1 MRSPAIPTKYNG
13 IQFRSRLEAT
23 WAAFFDR
30 LGWKW
35 EYEPFDT
42 NGWIPDFV
50 LLFPMQQ
57 RVLVEVKPATSKA
70 ELLEPLNKINRS
82 GYDQAL
88 YSALVVGASPFAPHP
103 SGCVTLGLG
112 RGASRI
118 LRRRYFVRFPDGRIE
133 GEEKTPVIEAPA
145 GGLDFVWTFFYAEG
159 ESATAYGFG
168 HSPTKYKTHTICN
181 SVTQWSW
188 PSIPV
193 YSDDTKYLRG
203 YWAEAKNEVQWFP
216 SVRP

>member
-1 MRSPAIPTKYNG
+1 MRIPAIPTKYNG

-57 RVLVEVKPATSKA
+57 RVLVEVKPATSKE

-112 RGASRI
+112 RDTSRI
-118 LRRRYFVRFPDGRIE
+118 LRRSNFVRFPDGRIE
-133 GEEKTPVIEAPA
+133 GSEKTTVREAPA
-145 GGLDFVWTFFYAEG
+145 GGLDFIWTFFNEG
-159 ESATAYGFG
+159 ESATSYGFG
-168 HSPTKYKTHTICN
+168 HSPIKYKTNTICS
-181 SVTQWSW
+181 SVSQW
-188 PSIPV
+188 PSTPV
-193 YSDDTKYLRG
+193 SSADTKYLRG